1 MGKQQED
8 ETNSLDKNSSAP
20 VNKLAQEMW
29 KPSAD
34 PIHTFCFSTRFWC
47 RRATCSSYCK
57 STQQQGT
64 ALQTVHLAWIK
75 HTLLLYTLQQH
86 MSLYTHSAT
95 TRSLHAVQQ
104 HFNPITTHCA
114 TTQSL
119 HIVQQHG
126 HYMLCNN
133 TITTHCATTQSLHTV
148 QQHSHY
154 TLYNNTVTT
163 CCATT
168 QSLHTVQQHSHYTLC
183 NNTVTTH
190 CATTRSLHAVQQH
203 SHYTLCNNTVTTHCA
218 TTRSLHAAQQ
228 HFNPITP
235 HCATTCSPHAVQQQF
250 SSNWY
255 LRAQKSPYVLNLIS
269 LKFSQQRLRLT

>member
-64 ALQTVHLAWIK
+64 ALQTVQLVRIK
-75 HTLLLYTLQQH
+75 HT
-86 MSLYTHSAT
+86 
-95 TRSLHAVQQ
+95 
-104 HFNPITTHCA
+104 P
-114 TTQSL
+114 
-119 HIVQQHG
+119 
-126 HYMLCNN
+126 
-133 TITTHCATTQSLHTV
+133 SLHTV

-154 TLYNNTVTT
+154 TLCNNTVTT
-163 CCATT
+163 HCTT
-168 QSLHTVQQHSHYTLC
+168 TWSLHTVQQHSHYTLC

-190 CATTRSLHAVQQH
+190 CATTQSLHTVQQH
-203 SHYTLCNNTVTTHCA
+203 GHYTLCNNTVTTHCNITVTTHCA
-218 TTRSLHAAQQ
+218 TTQSLHTVQQHSHYTLCNNRVTTHCATTQSLHAAWQ
-228 HFNPITP
+228 HFNPITA
-235 HCATTCSPHAVQQQF
+235 HCTTTQSLQPVQQQF
-250 SSNWY
+250 SSKWY
-255 LRAQKSPYVLNLIS
+255 VCAQKSPYVLHLIS

>member
-75 HTLLLYTLQQH
+75 HTLSLYTLQQH
-86 MSLYTHSAT
+86 MSLHT
-95 TRSLHAVQQ
+95 
-104 HFNPITTHCA
+104 
-114 TTQSL
+114 
-119 HIVQQHG
+119 VQQHG

-133 TITTHCATTQSLHTV
+133 TSTPSLHTV
-148 QQHSHY
+148 QQHNHY

-183 NNTVTTH
+183 NSTVTTC
-190 CATTRSLHAVQQH
+190 CATTQSLH
-203 SHYTLCNNTVTTHCA
+203 TV
-218 TTRSLHAAQQ
+218 
-228 HFNPITP
+228 
-235 HCATTCSPHAVQQQF
+235 
-250 SSNWY
+250 
-255 LRAQKSPYVLNLIS
+255 
-269 LKFSQQRLRLT
+269 